1 VTLLTDAEVNYK
13 EQETDAEREARL
25 MAALASLPA
34 SQREDVEANAALF
47 IARIKERHPL
57 ARISFVGALEVL
69 AALGVWHISHERKV
83 EVKE

>member
-1 VTLLTDAEVNYK
+1 MYT
-13 EQETDAEREARL
+13 EQEQIALETETQPERDARL

-47 IARIKERHPL
+47 IARIKERHPNV
-57 ARISFVGALEVL
+57 RISFVGALEVL